1 MTLLYLYFSMNSL
14 LDIKCLTSELY
25 GMKATCFKKQPEPS
39 LNLTDPLS
47 TDLFYEHHPGIK

>member
-1 MTLLYLYFSMNSL
+1 MNSL

-25 GMKATCFKKQPEPS
+25 GIKATCYKKQPEPS

-47 TDLFYEHHPGIK
+47 TDLFYEHHPGNKLNISKY